1 MIAGNCCRLHPL
13 SLPLSHCCPS
23 WTSPEPGGASCLCV
37 VWENFM
43 LRQLGLR
50 KADSCVSVCVCGAV
64 CVSAILFICIIN
76 REKENQNKIIDA
88 RIFRA
93 TTSAAA
99 AAAGIND
106 KR

>member
-13 SLPLSHCCPS
+13 SLSLAPCCPS

-50 KADSCVSVCVCGAV
+50 KADSCVSVCVWCCL
-64 CVSAILFICIIN
+64 CVRHFVYLHN
-76 REKENQNKIIDA
+76 KQREREPKQNY
-88 RIFRA
+88 
-93 TTSAAA
+93 
-99 AAAGIND
+99 
-106 KR
+106 

>member
-1 MIAGNCCRLHPL
+1 MIAGNCCRLR
-13 SLPLSHCCPS
+13 PS
-23 WTSPEPGGASCLCV
+23 AQTTAPAGPHLNPEAHLVCRVSCGKTLC
-37 VWENFM
+37 
-43 LRQLGLR
+43 
-50 KADSCVSVCVCGAV
+50 CVSLACARQARACASVCAAV

-76 REKENQNKIIDA
+76 REREQNKIIDA

-93 TTSAAA
+93 TTATSAAA

>member
-1 MIAGNCCRLHPL
+1 
-13 SLPLSHCCPS
+13 
-23 WTSPEPGGASCLCV
+23 
-37 VWENFM
+37 M

-50 KADSCVSVCVCGAV
+50 KANSCVSVCVCGAV

-76 REKENQNKIIDA
+76 REKESQNKIIDA

-99 AAAGIND
+99 GIND
-106 KR
+106 KRWTAMGKRDNKEETALASPEPKTKVA